1 MCTQMTIAASA
12 DMVRCDMAMLILN
25 DVIEA
30 TWGTVMSANGYSR
43 PSTVRGSRVGLVCMC
58 ALTLWLM
65 YPHPV
70 VGLWLAGWLCVT
82 RLHVIVCRSSG
93 KQPLPK

>member
-43 PSTVRGSRVGLVCMC
+43 PSTVRGSGVGRRVYVCPNFVAHQC
-58 ALTLWLM
+58 IFFLLLNC
-65 YPHPV
+65 
-70 VGLWLAGWLCVT
+70 GWLAG
-82 RLHVIVCRSSG
+82 SA
-93 KQPLPK
+93 